1 MYPMRSILRSTA
13 ILSSSSIVSILISL
27 VSAKAWAVLVGPGG
41 LGFLG
46 LLTSLAG
53 IAGIIAGM
61 GIGAGLVCK
70 SAHALAQEDHHRVGA
85 LVQATRLL
93 SWGLGAVAMLTL
105 IIFRIPISQLVLGG
119 QEHAVSVVLIGLSLL
134 FNLAGS
140 MQTSILNAH
149 HRVGALAKIGIL
161 NSLLGVGI
169 SLVFIWLWRE
179 QGIAP
184 GIVGSAAVSWATSWF
199 FLRREVNLSCTRP
212 SHQAITEAAW
222 SLLRFG
228 GPYTA
233 SQLVGTGVQLAL
245 PLLVFYSLD
254 QENVG
259 FYRAAVAVANGYLG
273 FLLIAM
279 GQDYYPRVS
288 ASRDR
293 PDELIH
299 LVNQQHR
306 LVMLLAV
313 PIILGTLALAPYLVP
328 VIYSPQ
334 FAPTIEVLEWLLIGD
349 LFKFSSWTMGY
360 VILAQSGS
368 ITLFLVELIAGVN
381 ILAFSW
387 LGMLWFGIEGL
398 GIAFLATYLL
408 HYVIVWIIVRREIG
422 LVWTIENKR
431 RLLIAVLAALVI
443 RVLPFTGLQNFRS
456 PVALTLAVL
465 IGVGS
470 LYTIWQEIGR
480 VERVHA

>member
-1 MYPMRSILRSTA
+1 M
-13 ILSSSSIVSILISL
+13 
-27 VSAKAWAVLVGPGG
+27 
-41 LGFLG
+41 
-46 LLTSLAG
+46 
-53 IAGIIAGM
+53 
-61 GIGAGLVCK
+61 
-70 SAHALAQEDHHRVGA
+70 
-85 LVQATRLL
+85 
-93 SWGLGAVAMLTL
+93 
-105 IIFRIPISQLVLGG
+105 
-119 QEHAVSVVLIGLSLL
+119 
-134 FNLAGS
+134 
-140 MQTSILNAH
+140 
-149 HRVGALAKIGIL
+149 
-161 NSLLGVGI
+161 
-169 SLVFIWLWRE
+169 
-179 QGIAP
+179 
-184 GIVGSAAVSWATSWF
+184 
-199 FLRREVNLSCTRP
+199 
-212 SHQAITEAAW
+212 EAAW

-293 PDELIH
+293 PDELTH

-443 RVLPFTGLQNFRS
+443 RALPFTGLQNFRS